1 MFHGGWLMDRML
13 LPGLRLRPRFAPFV
27 FSCMALSFSCLPGM
41 AQVCT
46 VSLTD
51 LSYDNAAARYLIKG
65 WARLDGVVA
74 PPESILEE
82 RLRVSVQFIMGNQAR
97 LPMFYERWEPDSR
110 CFSNPSGCLEDGD
123 IRGTDVRSLDLLV
136 HTFSPDEYGHIVP
149 FSREF
154 VAPPGALKT
163 RVVSQYQRLIHRAP
177 WDRPEQEFA
186 WQKVNEWSRDLLP
199 ELSPLPAELLKPPPE
214 ESPPPNPPHAEQP
227 APAQEVVF
235 DSADL
240 DHRLL
245 TIMLRVPV
253 LPPASIL
260 MGILKK
266 RGEDRVLQQV
276 RKQTSLKGET
286 KVEFRTFTGWDE
298 GVHEVEI
305 YHDKKFL
312 GKLELD
318 FDKLLTSG
326 NKLAF

>member
-1 MFHGGWLMDRML
+1 MQ
-13 LPGLRLRPRFAPFV
+13 LPYPRLRPCFAPLV
-27 FSCMALSFSCLPGM
+27 FSCIAFSFSCLPGI

-46 VSLTD
+46 VSLTG
-51 LSYDNAAARYLIKG
+51 LSYDNAVARYLIKG
-65 WARLDGVVA
+65 RARLDGVAA
-74 PPESILEE
+74 PPGSILEE
-82 RLRVSVQFIMGNQAR
+82 RLRVSVQFIMGRQAR
-97 LPMFYERWEPDSR
+97 LPMFYQRWEPNSR

-123 IRGTDVRSLDLLV
+123 IRGSDVRSLDLLV
-136 HTFSPDEYGHIVP
+136 HTFSPDEYGRSVP

-154 VAPPGALKT
+154 VAPSGALKT

-199 ELSPLPAELLKPPPE
+199 ELSPAPAELSKPSPPEVPPPA
-214 ESPPPNPPHAEQP
+214 NPPHVEQP
-227 APAQEVVF
+227 VPAQEVVF
-235 DSADL
+235 DSADI

-253 LPPASIL
+253 LPPASML
-260 MGILKK
+260 TGILKK
-266 RGEDRVLQQV
+266 RGEDRVLQEV
-276 RKQTSLKGET
+276 RKQTSLKGEA
-286 KVEFRTFTGWDE
+286 KVEFRTFTGWAE
-298 GVHEVEI
+298 GVHEIEI
-305 YHDKKFL
+305 YHGTKFL

>member
-1 MFHGGWLMDRML
+1 
-13 LPGLRLRPRFAPFV
+13 
-27 FSCMALSFSCLPGM
+27 
-41 AQVCT
+41 
-46 VSLTD
+46 
-51 LSYDNAAARYLIKG
+51 
-65 WARLDGVVA
+65 
-74 PPESILEE
+74 
-82 RLRVSVQFIMGNQAR
+82 
-97 LPMFYERWEPDSR
+97 
-110 CFSNPSGCLEDGD
+110 
-123 IRGTDVRSLDLLV
+123 VRSLDLLV
-136 HTFSPDEYGHIVP
+136 HTFSPDEYGHFVP

-154 VAPPGALKT
+154 VAPSGALKT
-163 RVVSQYQRLIHRAP
+163 RVVSQYHRLIHRAP

-199 ELSPLPAELLKPPPE
+199 ELSPLPAEPSKPPPPE
-214 ESPPPNPPHAEQP
+214 VPPPVNPPHVEQP

-260 MGILKK
+260 TGILKK

-276 RKQTSLKGET
+276 RKQTGLKRET

-298 GVHEVEI
+298 GVHEIEI
-305 YHDKKFL
+305 YHGTKFL